1 MKKVVKDRRM
11 LGGDV
16 VFPEDAVNFHPHT
29 ESLLT
34 YITKFKE
41 HDIEIFGH
49 ATKDVSLVETE
60 YEDVWTHKY
69 ENHTALVT
77 VYINTPVKYTLDELK
92 AHFIQHL
99 KWCEDADVDDEK
111 GFDSVQICKMFKG
124 KGSQITWTERTTNN
138 SWVSIEVGKYI
149 ALYFIPRMLLGTL

>member
-1 MKKVVKDRRM
+1 MKKIVTNRKM

-34 YITKFKE
+34 YITRFKE
-41 HDIEIFGH
+41 SDIEIFGH
-49 ATKDVSLVETE
+49 ATREVSLVETE

-99 KWCEDADVDDEK
+99 EWCEDAKVDSET
-111 GFDSVQICKMFKG
+111 GFDSVRISKMNNG
-124 KGSQITWTERTTNN
+124 AIQITWTKRTTNN
-138 SWVSIEVGKYI
+138 CWVSQEVGRYM
-149 ALYFIPRMLLGTL
+149 ALYFIPRMNLGTL